1 MESVIGSE
9 KQPYLFRVC
18 AVKKGALL
26 LPEGAPSLRWQ
37 AAPRSWEPLFLRPRA
52 GWEAGF
58 TSRSSIAKFFEKGL
72 VISVNES
79 QLGLFYG
86 LSFLCVAIAFAFA
99 AYLYLWVKKQKTE
112 NAKIQEVSL
121 LIKQGANTFMRRE
134 YLVLAKFAVVAAVVI
149 LVLLPSPIWTGNIV
163 DNISMAIAYLCGT
176 ALSAIAGKI
185 GILVATLSN
194 GRTAEAAQKG
204 IKPAFLI
211 GFRGGAVMGLLVV
224 GCSLLGVAAVLLVTG
239 DSSILLGFSF
249 GASSLAL
256 FAKAGGGIFTKTADV
271 SADLTGKVELG
282 IPEDDPR
289 NPAVIAD
296 NVGDNVGDVA
306 GMGADLFD
314 SNVAAMASA
323 LVLAQSLSGGDF
335 NNVSMVFCYA
345 ILGLFASIIG
355 IATARVGK
363 KGDPTTALNSST
375 YVTTAIYL
383 VLTAGATA
391 LFPGFSWRIWG
402 AAAVGLLVG
411 VIIGI
416 TTDYFTDDSKS
427 PVKKVAK
434 ASSSGP
440 AFTVL
445 SGISYGFISALPAMV
460 GIAISA
466 LIAYKLCEPM
476 GEGYAIFGISMAAVG
491 MLSIVGMIISNDA
504 YGPIVDN
511 ARGLAEMGGLGEET
525 IRTADELD
533 SAGNTVK
540 AVTKGFSISA
550 AGLTVISLLGAFMS
564 EANDALAAAG
574 RELITG
580 FDIMSPTV
588 FFGVLV
594 GAVVPA
600 VFSAMLILGVD
611 KNAQRMVAEIHRQFN
626 SIKGLREGK
635 PGVKPEYDKCIDI
648 ATSGS
653 LRELIPAGLMSIIAT
668 VVVGFIGGPSAI
680 GGFLLGN
687 IVSGLLLALFMSNAG
702 GLWDNCK
709 KYIEAG
715 AEGGKGS
722 DSHKAAV
729 IGDTVGDPFKDT
741 AGPSINTQI
750 TVVSLV
756 SSLLSSVFVMFSF
769 FS

>member
-1 MESVIGSE
+1 M
-9 KQPYLFRVC
+9 
-18 AVKKGALL
+18 
-26 LPEGAPSLRWQ
+26 
-37 AAPRSWEPLFLRPRA
+37 
-52 GWEAGF
+52 
-58 TSRSSIAKFFEKGL
+58 
-72 VISVNES
+72 ES
-79 QLGLFYG
+79 QLSLFYG
-86 LSFLCVAIAFAFA
+86 LSFLTVAVAFAFA
-99 AYLYLWVKKQKTE
+99 AYLYLWVKKQKTG
-112 NAKIQEVSL
+112 NARIQEVSA
-121 LIKQGANTFMRRE
+121 LIREGANTFMRRE
-134 YLVLAKFAVVAAVVI
+134 YKILAKFALVAALVI
-149 LVLLPSPIWTGNIV
+149 LVLLPSPIWQGNPLENV
-163 DNISMAIAYLCGT
+163 AMAVAYIAGT
-176 ALSAIAGKI
+176 VLSAIAGKI

-194 GRTAEAAQKG
+194 ARTAEGAQKG

-224 GCSLLGVAAVLLVTG
+224 GFSLLGVAVVLMLTG
-239 DSSILLGFSF
+239 DSGILLGFSF

-256 FAKAGGGIFTKTADV
+256 FAKAGGGIFTKTADI

-323 LVLAQSLSGGDF
+323 LVIAQSLSGGAF
-335 NNVSMVFCYA
+335 ANISMVFCYA
-345 ILGLFASIIG
+345 ILGLLASVIG
-355 IATARVGK
+355 IATARIGK
-363 KGDPTTALNSST
+363 NGNPTRALNSST
-375 YVTTAIYL
+375 YVTTGIFLA
-383 VLTAGATA
+383 LTAAATA
-391 LFPGFSWRIWG
+391 IFEGFSWRIWG
-402 AAAVGLLVG
+402 ASAVGLLVG

-416 TTDYFTDDSKS
+416 TTDYFTDDSK
-427 PVKKVAK
+427 PIVRRVAH
-434 ASSSGP
+434 ASGSGP

-460 GIAISA
+460 GIAVSA

-476 GEGYAIFGISMAAVG
+476 GEGYAVFGISMAAVG

-540 AVTKGFSISA
+540 AVTKGFSIAA
-550 AGLTVISLLGAFMS
+550 AGLTVISLLGAFMA
-564 EANDALAAAG
+564 EVNGALEAAG
-574 RELITG
+574 RALITG

-588 FFGVLV
+588 FFGVLI
-594 GAVVPA
+594 GAAVPA

-611 KNAQRMVAEIHRQFN
+611 KNAQRMVQEIHRQFD
-626 SIKGLREGK
+626 SIPGLREGK
-635 PGVKPEYDKCIDI
+635 KGVKPEYGKCIDI
-648 ATSGS
+648 ATSGA
-653 LRELIPAGLMSIIAT
+653 LRELIPAGLMSIAATIA
-668 VVVGFIGGPSAI
+668 VGFIGGPLAI

-687 IVSGLLLALFMSNAG
+687 IVSGLLIALFMSNSG
-702 GLWDNCK
+702 GLWDNAK
-709 KYIEAG
+709 KYIESG

-722 DSHKAAV
+722 KAHKAAV

-756 SSLLSSVFVMFSF
+756 SSLMSSLFVWFSVFH
-769 FS
+769 

>member
-1 MESVIGSE
+1 M
-9 KQPYLFRVC
+9 
-18 AVKKGALL
+18 
-26 LPEGAPSLRWQ
+26 
-37 AAPRSWEPLFLRPRA
+37 
-52 GWEAGF
+52 
-58 TSRSSIAKFFEKGL
+58 
-72 VISVNES
+72 ES
-79 QLGLFYG
+79 QLSLFYG
-86 LSFLCVAIAFAFA
+86 LSFLTVAVAFAFA
-99 AYLYLWVKKQKTE
+99 AYLYLWVKKQKTG
-112 NAKIQEVSL
+112 NARIQEVSA
-121 LIKQGANTFMRRE
+121 LIREGANTFMRRE
-134 YLVLAKFAVVAAVVI
+134 YKILAKFALVAALVI
-149 LVLLPSPIWTGNIV
+149 LVLLPSPIWQGNPLENV
-163 DNISMAIAYLCGT
+163 AMAVAYIAGT
-176 ALSAIAGKI
+176 VLSAIAGKI

-194 GRTAEAAQKG
+194 ARTAEGAQKG

-224 GCSLLGVAAVLLVTG
+224 GFSLLGVAVVLMLTG
-239 DSSILLGFSF
+239 DSGILLGFSF

-256 FAKAGGGIFTKTADV
+256 FAKAGGGIFTKTADI

-323 LVLAQSLSGGDF
+323 LVIAQSLSGGAF
-335 NNVSMVFCYA
+335 ANVSMVFCYA
-345 ILGLFASIIG
+345 ILGLLASVIG
-355 IATARVGK
+355 IATARIGK
-363 KGDPTTALNSST
+363 NGNPTRALNSST
-375 YVTTAIYL
+375 YVTTGIFLA
-383 VLTAGATA
+383 LTAAATA
-391 LFPGFSWRIWG
+391 IFEGFSWRIWG
-402 AAAVGLLVG
+402 ASAVGLLVG

-416 TTDYFTDDSKS
+416 TTDYFTDDSK
-427 PVKKVAK
+427 PIVRRVAH
-434 ASSSGP
+434 ASGSGP

-460 GIAISA
+460 GIAVSA
-466 LIAYKLCEPM
+466 LVAYKLCEPM
-476 GEGYAIFGISMAAVG
+476 GEGYAVFGISMAAVG

-540 AVTKGFSISA
+540 AVTKGFSIAA
-550 AGLTVISLLGAFMS
+550 AGLTVISLLGAFMA
-564 EANDALAAAG
+564 EVNGALEAAG
-574 RELITG
+574 RALITG

-588 FFGVLV
+588 FFGVLI
-594 GAVVPA
+594 GAAVPA

-611 KNAQRMVAEIHRQFN
+611 KNAQRMVQEIHRQFD
-626 SIKGLREGK
+626 SIPGLREGRK
-635 PGVKPEYDKCIDI
+635 GVKPEYGKCIDI
-648 ATSGS
+648 ATSGA
-653 LRELIPAGLMSIIAT
+653 LRELIPAGLMSIAATIA
-668 VVVGFIGGPSAI
+668 VGFIGGPLAI

-687 IVSGLLLALFMSNAG
+687 IVSGLLIALFMSNAG
-702 GLWDNCK
+702 GLWDNAK
-709 KYIEAG
+709 KYIESG

-722 DSHKAAV
+722 KVHKAAV

-756 SSLLSSVFVMFSF
+756 SSLMSSLFVWFSVFH
-769 FS
+769 